1 LSNGRIGKTSC
12 LKARRIFVSNTPA
25 YDPTDPRYFDEK
37 DLRSEV
43 ERIFS
48 LCADCRMCVKYC
60 GSFPKMFN
68 AIDTYCTEEKYAEVD
83 TKKLKSEDV
92 SEVVDLCFQCKL
104 CYIKCPYTPGDH
116 EWAIDFPRLMARAK
130 ARQVKQRGVSI
141 GDKFL
146 GNPDLV
152 GKLGTMSSAL
162 ANWAN
167 ESALHRQFMQRLLG
181 IHKDKK
187 LPSFASKTLASQ
199 FSRNKKIPEGEAAAK
214 IAFFSTCYV
223 NYNQPEIGLDT
234 LEVMAHNN
242 VDVEFAYERC
252 CGMPLWHNG
261 DMDAATEA
269 AKQNVAN
276 LLRFVEE
283 GRTVVATNPT
293 CSQMIRVEYPR
304 LLGTDGAKKVASRTL
319 DPMEFLARLAA
330 EGKFKKDFKTSAG
343 SVNYHMPCHLRAQNI
358 GYKSRDVL
366 SFLPNTKVTVIEEC
380 SGHDGTW
387 SMKKENFEAS
397 LKWGSRAFR
406 QMAEGEPNV
415 TCSDCPL
422 AAIQIE
428 QGTGRRP
435 LNPMQILAKSYRGEP
450 IG

>member
-1 LSNGRIGKTSC
+1 VRN
-12 LKARRIFVSNTPA
+12 NPA
-25 YDPTDPRYFDEK
+25 YDPTDPRYFDET

-43 ERIFS
+43 ERVFS
-48 LCADCRMCVKYC
+48 LCADCRMCVKFC
-60 GSFPKMFN
+60 GSFPKMFD
-68 AIDTYCTEEKYAEVD
+68 AVDSYCTDEKYAEVD
-83 TKKLKSEDV
+83 AKKLKPQDV
-92 SEVVDLCFQCKL
+92 NQVVDLCFQCKL
-104 CYIKCPYTPGDH
+104 CYIKCPYTPGEHD
-116 EWAIDFPRLMARAK
+116 WSIDFPRLMARGK
-130 ARQVKQRGVSI
+130 AQQVKQKGVSR

-152 GKLGTMSSAL
+152 GKLGTLTSSL

-167 ESALHRQFMQRLLG
+167 ESRLHRQFMQTLLG

-187 LPSFASKTLASQ
+187 LPPFASKTLASQ
-199 FSRNKKIPEGEAAAK
+199 FSSLRKEPQGEPTAK

-223 NYNQPEIGLDT
+223 NYNQPELGTDT
-234 LEVMAHNN
+234 LEVMVHNN
-242 VDVEFAYERC
+242 VDVAFAYERC

-261 DMDAATEA
+261 DMDAAIA
-269 AKQNVAN
+269 AARQNVTN

-283 GRTVVATNPT
+283 NRTIVVTNPT

-304 LLGTDGAKKVASRTL
+304 LLGTDEAKRLAGHTM

-330 EGKFKKDFKTSAG
+330 EGKLKKDFQTSAG

-358 GYKSRDVL
+358 GYKTRDVL
-366 SFLPNTKVTVIEEC
+366 SLLPKTKVNVIEEC

-387 SMKKENFEAS
+387 SMKKENFENS
-397 LKWGSRAFR
+397 LKWGSRAFN

-428 QGTGRRP
+428 QGVGRRP

-450 IG
+450 VA